1 MAIRDTSI
9 RLRLDDSEAQSR
21 VKKLQA
27 QLNGIDR
34 KKYKVNLDIDD
45 KKLKRTVASL
55 NQLKNVKFGSN
66 ADALTS
72 QFSRLETVS
81 KRFQEQLSR
90 GAKGSVLLG
99 TSNQIDNITS
109 KIQKLNQQQVGDLFK
124 NAGSSIASLRSGVDS
139 VADSIGSLIKRGT
152 VLAAGLTVAL
162 GAVAKSTLNLAGQ
175 QQLAFNDTVIL
186 LGDNE
191 QAARKLA
198 KQLNEF
204 DVKSPF
210 NISQLNQLA
219 NVMAVSIPDA
229 DKLAIKV
236 KELADV
242 SGGSFEKASRA
253 AITLQQVF
261 SKGFLDTRD
270 FRELTTS
277 APALAKELQKFG
289 AGTKEGLKVPLDQ
302 VDQALANVT
311 DGFKRTETA
320 ARSLPGLLSS
330 VQSIA
335 QRLGLAFL
343 GIDLSQGFD
352 IKAGGLFDKISQAVS
367 GIVDNPNLLKSATNF
382 GFKISEAISGALGNI
397 DTTKVSGNLVN
408 FFNKAADVA
417 PKAINTIVTEFKRIK
432 SELAPV
438 ISFATKAIGGFLDK
452 LGGGD
457 KVKGA
462 IVLIESLVKSF
473 IALKVASPILG
484 GLSKSLGLI
493 GTIMQGGNL
502 SGLLGFVQ
510 GFAKAGTSGFAG
522 LASGFAGIAGAL
534 GSALPVILAVAAAV
548 GVLFLAIRKISQ
560 SELLKSIFAALI
572 KPLVNAFKML
582 WESLKQAYQAIKPI
596 IDIFGKAIAWQGIVT
611 LVVVVG
617 SLAASLT
624 ALAIVLKVIV
634 DLFRLQVAVVKAAG
648 QSIGAFL
655 MLLKTGNVNQFVSSM
670 KGINSEF
677 KNTVTGIGNS
687 YKQFFS
693 GFKTDANSAKT
704 SADALK
710 TAIDGI
716 KGAIDTLS
724 GASLNVENLKIQF
737 AEAVKASQDAL
748 AAAGGDTSNSA
759 YRQAKIN
766 EFQVQ
771 QQLNEAIQ
779 QEKDLKS
786 QLSAQYDDL
795 ISKSSQG
802 VAISQQEKDAILEKL
817 KLYKTQQEALGL
829 NTAELDKMITN
840 IEKINATP
848 ANAQTT
854 TNAPETQEK
863 QEGVLIKQD
872 EINNKPAEARVTA
885 NDQASGPLDNILG
898 KLQQIVS
905 RVWNTTV
912 NVAASGIDGI
922 RNRIEGLIN
931 RANRATGTLIQAS
944 GGIVPQYRQS
954 GGLIYAAKGYVHP
967 GNPRGSDIVPAWL
980 SPGEGVVR
988 RSSMAS
994 LGKNMFNEI
1003 NRRGGDAIRDVFNK
1017 GFQAGNTYNNK
1028 TANTTVNITNN
1039 NPGSAM
1045 SSIMGLD
1052 RRINNGIA

>member
-124 NAGSSIASLRSGVDS
+124 NAGSSVASLRSGVDS
-139 VADSIGSLIKRGT
+139 LATSIGNVLQKAALIGGAFAGVALAGITKLGKGALDTFSTIEDSKVGLTTLLGAEDAQKTLNRIRVEAARTPFELGDLSNLTLQLAAVTKNGDKALNTVLDFGKAVTASGKSTAELNNVAANFVQVASTGKVTELDIRQFQRAIPVFNDVIAESGLTTEALKESENAADLLFKAFEKSGKSGIIAKAFVNASGSLTQLKSNLKDILFGGGAQVLEDSGFIGVVKKGLTSLIDFI
-152 VLAAGLTVAL
+152 
-162 GAVAKSTLNLAGQ
+162 GANK
-175 QQLAFNDTVIL
+175 
-186 LGDNE
+186 
-191 QAARKLA
+191 
-198 KQLNEF
+198 
-204 DVKSPF
+204 
-210 NISQLNQLA
+210 
-219 NVMAVSIPDA
+219 
-229 DKLAIKV
+229 DKLSNFLKPFVAQLDKIDFTKV
-236 KELADV
+236 
-242 SGGSFEKASRA
+242 F
-253 AITLQQVF
+253 
-261 SKGFLDTRD
+261 
-270 FRELTTS
+270 
-277 APALAKELQKFG
+277 
-289 AGTKEGLKVPLDQ
+289 
-302 VDQALANVT
+302 N
-311 DGFKRTETA
+311 
-320 ARSLPGLLSS
+320 
-330 VQSIA
+330 SIA
-335 QRLGLAFL
+335 
-343 GIDLSQGFD
+343 GFAS
-352 IKAGGLFDKISQAVS
+352 KAVPTI
-367 GIVDNPNLLKSATNF
+367 
-382 GFKISEAISGALGNI
+382 
-397 DTTKVSGNLVN
+397 
-408 FFNKAADVA
+408 
-417 PKAINTIVTEFKRIK
+417 INEFKRIK
-432 SELAPV
+432 TEITPV
-438 ISFATKAIGGFLDK
+438 VKAVSTVVGNFLSK

-462 IVLIESLVKSF
+462 IVLIEKLVKAF
-473 IALKVASPILG
+473 IALKIASPILG

-502 SGLLGFVQ
+502 SGLLGLVQ

-522 LASGFAGIAGAL
+522 LASGFAGMAGAL

-655 MLLKTGNVNQFVSSM
+655 MLLKTGNVNQFMSSM

-944 GGIVPQYRQS
+944 GGIVPQYRQA